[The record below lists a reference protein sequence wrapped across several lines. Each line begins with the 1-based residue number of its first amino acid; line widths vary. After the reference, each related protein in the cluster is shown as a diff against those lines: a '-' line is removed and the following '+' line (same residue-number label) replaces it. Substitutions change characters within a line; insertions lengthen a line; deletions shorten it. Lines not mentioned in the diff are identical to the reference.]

1 MFDIFTK
8 RIARFIVSTVMATSN
23 VMPMASIVSE
33 NIEPDLTYQSIE
45 LYPNGEE
52 AEQIVTLDGMM
63 PEGAKATAVDVSEEH
78 DGIAAYDI
86 TIKNGWREYQPGEE
100 NPIKVEITDP
110 VISDSVT
117 LWHIHDNGKRE
128 QLFDFTAEDGKVS
141 FLATGFSVYE
151 IVNNEIGKNITS
163 TVIPVTGSS
172 SAFDT
177 YTVTSVGAKESFTY
191 DVVSKEYPQLY
202 GTATQITDL
211 DVFKANAANGIYISG
226 NRFHLYVKNTDCDIT
241 GSRPALGVTSDYND
255 SDINKNLFNA
265 TASGAVKYYFE
276 EVSATNNQYYIYT
289 YDDENDINTKKYVNL
304 SGNNALKYS
313 TTQQTVWV
321 ISMAD
326 SSFRIKCINNNCHWT
341 EKGDTTVKGF
351 ATFLTNSP
359 GAGEK
364 FDLWLYTP
372 PSFATDPYGLDGN
385 TYGLVSYKE
394 AAKGN
399 ALMAGNFNNTGTQL
413 GNIALNRVVDSET
426 NAVSYSADY
435 GITGWK
441 FDWIKGTTKYK
452 ISAIADDGAGR
463 KYLKITS
470 SGISLEA
477 DAAEASEITVTPN
490 NKNMIQLSADG
501 YKINCNNDTN
511 FIVSNNSATVFEL
524 VNISSAQADSLE
536 LDGNTY
542 ALINKQ
548 DTIKGNAMMALAD
561 LTANRLDNQIV
572 PVTET
577 GYIFSG
583 GLSGWTFHNVDT
595 NHYTISNGSQYLK
608 LVNGILTLSDTPFIL
623 TVVAGTGDNA
633 GKISIRNVTDKRI
646 IIRNKNE
653 NFYDTG
659 IPNNVENADRWFDL
673 SVISTPPTADPFG
686 LDGKTYGIIN
696 QINSTSGN
704 AVLTEG
710 SLSGLAATYSDSSG
724 KGVYTTQRVVPGWT
738 FHWQGNANYKL
749 SANMGN
755 GITKWLSFTSSGVAL
770 VDESQATAVNV
781 IVDVTDHHGKI
792 QIRPLLDT
800 SISALGKDG
809 NNHKRQTKSFSDL
822 TGSQFW
828 YDLVK
833 VSANDPYKLN
843 GKTYGL
849 MNYVSGA
856 AGDALIADNN
866 GNALEMLTC
875 IVRTKNSGN
884 KMLYVAQDT
893 DITEWTFEYESEDR
907 YYLYADFGGTKK
919 YLNIGTTDVTISDTP
934 QAIKVTPNTAGKI
947 MLSANGKKIGFIGNS
962 DSGDYNGEFIASDTG
977 VYLSFVDL
985 TEIADEDELVT
996 YKAKEV
1002 SVSEVKNGEEIIIYT
1017 RVWNGKGYDFYAID
1031 HDGSL
1036 VPCYERGDSIMWLS
1050 NKVNTMIWEFNEY
1063 YYEYTTDPNFY
1074 YDLYN
1079 PYSGKYI
1086 APRRSDTV
1094 SPTLDDAPIGINLDG
1109 RRNNE
1114 YYTTIL
1120 AWDQLSFAF
1129 SGLKTN
1135 VTGNDKQIAVSS
1147 RAKAETFYFARVV
1160 DLKNELTE
1168 VETVDNSQH
1177 GITMKMVNFG
1187 GAICKP
1193 EGADT
1198 TVQQHEVMGR
1208 SHYSDANANKQMSG
1222 LLSTDLSDV
1231 VKDENGKIIESYPIA
1246 TETSRSFGDLFSD
1259 ATEVNHLFIQSILD
1273 QSGYFEYDSC
1283 QNYATL
1289 KKADGSL
1296 GTDFF
1301 VSKEIGTH
1309 DNGNKPSLKHGQFF
1323 PYDDIEMDTY
1333 ASLNSQNIYDATKK
1347 ELSNDDP
1354 RKYERLHL
1362 IEDPDYYFGMELNAG
1377 FTQTPS
1383 GKDNWGH
1390 DIIFEFTGDDDFWL
1404 YVDGELV
1411 IDLGGIHSAL
1421 AGNVN
1426 FANGDLF
1433 VNGDTTNL
1441 RDQFVNNFI
1450 ERKKKETGSEPT
1462 AAEIEAFL
1470 TEKHFGLNKEA
1481 PEGTT
1486 GAEKFEKI
1494 FDDYTNHTMKIF
1506 YMERGAGASNLH
1518 MRFNL
1523 SYVTPGN
1530 VTMTKQVSG
1539 SDDIDFEL
1547 VEYPFQIW
1555 YCDDVD
1561 QQGNHNPNSEHL
1573 LTYDD
1578 ANVTAT
1584 YQNSTKKVIFQDS
1597 YTPPGSTETFNSVF
1611 FINPHQSV
1619 EIHFPQNTTHY
1630 KIVECGINSE
1640 VYDHV
1645 YINGTEI
1652 TGQDTAESTPSRKK
1666 YESEWVSVSDRTAV
1680 MVDNHVNPD
1689 GLRSLVFQK
1698 KLFDSDYSRE
1708 EYDAIQN
1715 DSSLSEEQKKAQL
1728 EAYVNKHKITAEQ
1741 DPTTFSFRLYLSNGL
1756 TDELELTNMFKYRIK
1771 DPEGYYCTWDMA
1783 TQKFVRY
1790 VSDNKSYNSASLKSA
1805 LDAIKAH
1812 DDWSSDKKAEV
1823 KEALLEPITFET
1835 SINGQISNVPAW
1847 FSVEV
1852 PNLPVGILFKV
1863 EERDGSSERPLG
1875 YDRVKYERIE
1885 GTYITASGTPDNVG
1899 VIRANESPQMN
1910 VINQRGYE
1918 VQAKKIWS
1926 DRDFALGHDD
1936 IYTALYINNHDG
1948 TYTLAPAAVHPVRKL
1963 SSPDTEI
1970 RYFMQTLVEGKA
1982 LSDYEIF
1989 EVKLTNPVFDVNGYA
2004 TSYDNIERI
2013 NNGGLA
2019 VLHATDRVAS
2029 VDPDKMLIKNLTCND
2044 TSNDSN
2050 WSNQTHFDSG
2060 SRIYGDIDVKA
2071 VDVPAKLRGAE
2082 YIRTADASKNFSDN
2096 LCTFTLDAEAIVYV
2110 AVDPNA
2116 RTLDWLSSWNKT
2128 QETITASN
2136 NVKYD
2141 VYRKGFTKGN
2151 TVTLGSNGTNNEA
2164 CNYFVMAATRF
2175 SYKTD
2180 YEKGSEVN
2188 PINIVEGKKTWNNA
2202 ENSSIKAALYI
2213 SNGSGYTL
2221 ANPSLYSIETLTAP
2235 DNEVRYYINTDD
2247 IPNGKTLDD
2256 YKIFEVT
2263 ELNGTITRGDALTT
2277 TNRTYTARADTITN
2291 TRQGGIEINL
2301 YKMGTR
2307 KEADKNYGEPLAG
2320 GVFTLKKGNEVI
2332 GSYTSDSNG
2341 RITIMY
2347 NFERNTDYTLKQI
2360 AAPATY
2366 IMPSNT
2372 VTFNISAGDTPTI
2385 TVGGNDEVWNN
2396 YHLPDEQG
2404 NLLVAYIDIYNKP
2417 FTLKAVKVDK
2427 DDYENLL
2434 EGVHFALY
2442 RAVNSVDGLIPDIS
2456 PMSGYTDLV
2465 TDSDGVIPNI
2475 TQNIPEGTYFLKET
2489 TPKSGYKIIDRYIR
2503 FVISGND
2510 VSIVGS
2516 TITSEAGNIVT
2527 ITSNTGVKLIKTDS
2541 INSYSCVMQ
2550 IPNEKDIQNYY
2561 FDITKTIFIDKNIHN
2576 SDDEQKFVFKVER
2589 LDGDTNNAVECFYV
2603 TMNCASTVTDSLTL
2617 AKSTDNKYELSGT
2630 NPTDCQVKVTYDNA
2644 ETYTFPAAVK
2654 SGTKTINVREKGRY
2668 RVSEVSRWSSTD
2680 YDFWKGSE
2688 KYTSKTGSQKTAET
2702 NHAGNDPYVIFTI
2715 DDTDAEKINLA
2726 SVSFTN
2732 TETEYAYLSSQ
2743 AYAENTIKRSST

>member
-1 MFDIFTK
+1 MFDKITE
-8 RIARFIVSTVMATSN
+8 RIISFMTAAVMATSN
-23 VMPMASIVSE
+23 VMPLTSNIAEE
-33 NIEPDLTYQSIE
+33 NEPDLTYQSME

-63 PEGAKATAVDVSEEH
+63 PEGAEAEVVDVSAEH
-78 DGIAAYDI
+78 EGIVAYDI
-86 TIKNGWREYQPGEE
+86 TIKDGWKEYQPDEE

-110 VISDSVT
+110 VITESVT
-117 LWHIHDNGKRE
+117 LWHICDDGTRE
-128 QLFDFTAEDGKVS
+128 QIFDFDVEDGKIS
-141 FLATGFSVYE
+141 FFATGFSVYE
-151 IVNNEIGKNITS
+151 IVSNEIGKNITS
-163 TVIPVTGSS
+163 TVVPVTGSS
-172 SAFDT
+172 SSFDT
-177 YTVTSVGAKESFTY
+177 YTVTPAGAKESFTY
-191 DVVSKEYPQLY
+191 DVVSKVYPQLY
-202 GTATQITDL
+202 GTATQITSLAD
-211 DVFKANAANGIYISG
+211 FKANIASGFYIKSNSHSTFAKNYQCVIKGTRTGIA
-226 NRFHLYVKNTDCDIT
+226 IT
-241 GSRPALGVTSDYND
+241 PSYSDSNQ
-255 SDINKNLFNA
+255 DINMFNA
-265 TASGAVKYYFE
+265 YSNGAAKFYFE
-276 EVSATNNQYYIYT
+276 EVNPDNPNTPYYIYT
-289 YDDENDINTKKYVNL
+289 LENVNDPDSKKYVGWNTDG
-304 SGNNALKYS
+304 GNNNLHLTANKN
-313 TTQQTVWV
+313 
-321 ISMAD
+321 D
-326 SSFRIKCINNNCHWT
+326 SSYPAAEWT
-341 EKGDTTVKGF
+341 VNYGNDGLVYFKVNGKDRFWTSKNDSDAKGF
-351 ATFLTNSP
+351 ANYTTNN
-359 GAGEK
+359 AGEK
-364 FDLWLYTP
+364 FTTWLYTP
-372 PSFATDPYGLDGN
+372 PNFTTDPYGLDGN
-385 TYGLVSYKE
+385 TYGLVSYKD
-394 AAKGN
+394 AANGN
-399 ALMAGNFNNTGTQL
+399 ALMAGNYNNTGTQL
-413 GNIALNRVVDSET
+413 GNIALIRAVDSET
-426 NAVSYSADY
+426 NVVSYSADY
-435 GITGWK
+435 GITGWQ
-441 FDWIKGTTKYK
+441 FDWIEGTTKYK

-470 SGISLEA
+470 SGISLVA
-477 DAAEASEITVTPN
+477 DTAEASEITVTPN
-490 NKNMIQLSADG
+490 SNNMIQLSADG
-501 YKINCNNDTN
+501 YKINCYNNTN
-511 FIVSNNSATVFEL
+511 FNVSNNSTTVFEL
-524 VNISSAQADSLE
+524 VNISSAPADSLE
-536 LDGNTY
+536 LDGKTY
-542 ALINKQ
+542 ALINK
-548 DTIKGNAMMALAD
+548 DNATVTKGNAMMAMAD
-561 LTANRLDNQIV
+561 TASAVQLDNQIAQ
-572 PVTET
+572 VTEN
-577 GYIFSG
+577 GYVFSG
-583 GLSGWTFHNVDT
+583 GLSGWTFHKVDT
-595 NHYTISNGSQYLK
+595 NRYTISNGLKYLK
-608 LVNGILTLSDTPFIL
+608 LVNGSLTLSDTPFIL
-623 TVVAGTGDNA
+623 TVVVGTGDNV
-633 GKISIRNVTDKRI
+633 GKISIRNVTDKRSI
-646 IIRNKNE
+646 KRN
-653 NFYDTG
+653 
-659 IPNNVENADRWFDL
+659 NNTSFIADSIAENADRWFDL
-673 SVISTPPTADPFG
+673 AEVPTPPESDPFG
-686 LDGKTYGIIN
+686 LDGKTYGIVN
-696 QINSTSGN
+696 QTDSTHGN

-710 SLSGLAATYSDSSG
+710 SLSGLAATYSDASG
-724 KGVYTTQRVVPGWT
+724 TGVYTTQLVVPGWT

-749 SANMGN
+749 SADLGN
-755 GITKWLSFTSSGVAL
+755 GITKWLRFTSSGVSL
-770 VDESQATAVNV
+770 VDETQATDVNV
-781 IVDVTDHHGKI
+781 MVDGTDHPGKI
-792 QIRPLLDT
+792 QIRPLLDN

-809 NNHKRQTKSFSDL
+809 NNHKRQAKSFSDL

-828 YDLVK
+828 YDTVT
-833 VSANDPYKLN
+833 VGMNDPYKLN

-875 IVRTKNSGN
+875 VVRTGNGN

-919 YLNIGTTDVTISDTP
+919 YLNIGTDAVTISDTP

-947 MLSANGKKIGFIGNS
+947 MLSANGKKLGFNGNS
-962 DSGDYNGEFIASDTG
+962 DSADYNGEFIASNTG

-985 TEIADEDELVT
+985 TEIDDEDELVT

-1002 SVSEVKNGEEIIIYT
+1002 SVSDVENGEEIIIYT
-1017 RVWNGKGYDFYAID
+1017 RVWNGSGYDFYAID

-1050 NKVNTMIWEFNEY
+1050 KKVNTLIWEFTEY
-1063 YYEYTTDPNFY
+1063 YYEYTNDPNFY

-1129 SGLKTN
+1129 SGLKTSIAE
-1135 VTGNDKQIAVSS
+1135 NDKQIEVSS

-1168 VETVDNSQH
+1168 IQTVDNSQH

-1187 GAICKP
+1187 GATCKP
-1193 EGADT
+1193 DGADT
-1198 TVQQHEVMGR
+1198 TVQQHEVLGN
-1208 SHYSDANANKQMSG
+1208 SHYSEVDANKQMSG

-1296 GTDFF
+1296 GTDFV

-1309 DNGNKPSLKHGQFF
+1309 DKGNKPSLKHGQFF

-1362 IEDPDYYFGMELNAG
+1362 IEDPDYYFGMELDAG
-1377 FTQTPS
+1377 FTQTPN

-1426 FANGDLF
+1426 FATGE
-1433 VNGDTTNL
+1433 VV
-1441 RDQFVNNFI
+1441 VNNQHTTLLEIFRSNYEARGMTPEQI
-1450 ERKKKETGSEPT
+1450 ETELAKYFDKVDGQFETV
-1462 AAEIEAFL
+1462 F
-1470 TEKHFGLNKEA
+1470 K
-1481 PEGTT
+1481 
-1486 GAEKFEKI
+1486 
-1494 FDDYTNHTMKIF
+1494 DYTNHTMKIF

-1539 SDDIDFEL
+1539 SDDIDFDL

-1578 ANVTAT
+1578 TNVTAT

-1652 TGQDTAESTPSRKK
+1652 TGQDTVGSTPSRKK
-1666 YESEWVSVSDRTAV
+1666 YESEWVPVSDRTAV

-1936 IYTALYINNHDG
+1936 IYTALYIKNTDG
-1948 TYTLAPAAVHPVRKL
+1948 TYTLAPAATHPVRKL
-1963 SSPDTEI
+1963 STPDTEI

-2004 TSYDNIERI
+2004 TSYDSIERI

-2019 VLHATDRVAS
+2019 VLHATDRIAAD
-2029 VDPDKMLIKNLTCND
+2029 DPDKMLLKNLTCND

-2060 SRIYGDIDVKA
+2060 SKIYGDIDVKA
-2071 VDVPAKLRGAE
+2071 VDVPGKLRGAE
-2082 YIRTADASKNFSDN
+2082 YIRTANASKNFSGV
-2096 LCTFTLDAEAIVYV
+2096 LCTFKVDAEAVVYV
-2110 AVDPNA
+2110 AVDQNA
-2116 RTLDWLSSWNKT
+2116 GALSWLSSWTKT

-2141 VYRKGFTKGN
+2141 VYRKGFTKN
-2151 TVTLGSNGTNNEA
+2151 ETVTLGSNGTNNEA
-2164 CNYFVMAATRF
+2164 CNYFVMAATRY
-2175 SYKTD
+2175 SYKTE

-2188 PINIVEGKKTWNNA
+2188 PINIVEGKKTWTNTELAN
-2202 ENSSIKAALYI
+2202 NSSIKVALYI
-2213 SNGSGYTL
+2213 SDGSGYTL
-2221 ANPSLYSIETLTAP
+2221 ANPSLYSVENLTAP

-2256 YKIFEVT
+2256 YKIFEVN
-2263 ELNGTITRGDALTT
+2263 ESNGTITQGDALTT
-2277 TNRTYTARADTITN
+2277 TNRTYTARADTLAN
-2291 TRQGGIEINL
+2291 TRQGGIEIKL

-2307 KEADKNYGEPLAG
+2307 NETDKNYGEPLAG
-2320 GVFTLKKGNEVI
+2320 GVFKLKKGNEVI
-2332 GSYTSDSNG
+2332 GSYTSDQNG

-2347 NFERNTDYTLKQI
+2347 NFERNTDYTLTQL

-2372 VTFNISAGDTPTI
+2372 VIFNISDGDNPTI
-2385 TVGGNDEVWNN
+2385 TVGGNDEVWND

-2427 DDYENLL
+2427 DDNEKLL

-2442 RAVNSVDGLIPDIS
+2442 RAVNSVDGLIPDVS

-2489 TPKSGYKIIDRYIR
+2489 TPKSGYKNIDRYIR

-2516 TITSEAGNIVT
+2516 TITSEEGNVVT

-2541 INSYSCVMQ
+2541 INSYACVMQ

-2561 FDITKTIFIDKNIHN
+2561 FDITKTIFIDKNIHD

-2589 LDGDTNNAVECFYV
+2589 LDGNTNNAVECFYV
-2603 TMNCASTVTDSLTL
+2603 TMNCTSTVTDELTL
-2617 AKSTDNKYELSGT
+2617 TKSTDNKYELIGT
-2630 NPTDCQVKVTYDNA
+2630 DPTNCQVKVAYDG
-2644 ETYTFPAAVK
+2644 EDYTFPAAVK
-2654 SGTKTINVREKGRY
+2654 SGTKTINVGETGRY
-2668 RVSEVSRWSSTD
+2668 RVSEVSSWSSTD

-2688 KYTSKTGSQKTAET
+2688 KYTSKPGSQKTAET
-2702 NHAGNDPYVIFTI
+2702 NHVGNDPYVIFTI
-2715 DDTDAEKINLA
+2715 DDTDAEIIDHA

-2743 AYAENTIKRSST
+2743 SYAENTIKRSST

>member
-128 QLFDFTAEDGKVS
+128 QLFDFTAEDGKVN

-202 GTATQITDL
+202 GKATQITDL
-211 DVFKANAANGIYISG
+211 NGFKANIANGFYIKS
-226 NRFHLYVKNTDCDIT
+226 NSHNTYAKNNQCNIKNGRTGIAIT
-241 GSRPALGVTSDYND
+241 SSYSDSNQ
-255 SDINKNLFNA
+255 DINMFNA
-265 TASGAVKYYFE
+265 YSNGAAKFYFE
-276 EVSATNNQYYIYT
+276 EVDPDNSNTPYYIYT
-289 YDDENDINTKKYVNL
+289 LENVNDPDSKKYVGWNTNG
-304 SGNNALKYS
+304 GNNNIHLTDNKNDANFPAAEW
-313 TTQQTVWV
+313 TVNYGNDGLV
-321 ISMAD
+321 YFKVNGKD
-326 SSFRIKCINNNCHWT
+326 RFWT
-341 EKGDTTVKGF
+341 SKNDNDAKGF
-351 ATFLTNSP
+351 ATYTTNN
-359 GAGEK
+359 AGEK
-364 FDLWLYTP
+364 FTTWLYTP
-372 PSFATDPYGLDGN
+372 PSFATDPYELDGN
-385 TYGLVSYKE
+385 TYGLVSYKD

-399 ALMAGNFNNTGTQL
+399 ALMAGNYNNTGTQL
-413 GNIALNRVVDSET
+413 GNISLDRVVDSET
-426 NAVSYSADY
+426 NAVSYSSDY
-435 GITGWK
+435 GITGWQ
-441 FDWIKGTTKYK
+441 FDWIEGTTKYK

-561 LTANRLDNQIV
+561 STANRLDNQIV
-572 PVTET
+572 QVTET

-673 SVISTPPTADPFG
+673 SVIPTPPTADPFG

-696 QINSTSGN
+696 QINSMSGN

-755 GITKWLSFTSSGVAL
+755 GITKWLSITSSGVSL

-781 IVDVTDHHGKI
+781 IVDGTDHHGKI

-1050 NKVNTMIWEFNEY
+1050 KKVNTMIWEFNEY

-1135 VTGNDKQIAVSS
+1135 VAGNDKQIAVSS

-1168 VETVDNSQH
+1168 IQTVDNSQY
-1177 GITMKMVNFG
+1177 GITMKMANF
-1187 GAICKP
+1187 
-1193 EGADT
+1193 DT
-1198 TVQQHEVMGR
+1198 PIDATSCTTSQEQDDVIG
-1208 SHYSDANANKQMSG
+1208 YSAYIGQGKNQTPDLLTTNLSDIVTDANGN
-1222 LLSTDLSDV
+1222 
-1231 VKDENGKIIESYPIA
+1231 IIEAYPMA
-1246 TETSRSFGDLFSD
+1246 TRTNKSLQQLFGN

-1323 PYDDIEMDTY
+1323 PYDDIDMDTY
-1333 ASLNSQNIYDATKK
+1333 ASINSQNMYKATQ
-1347 ELSNDDP
+1347 EPLLDNDP
-1354 RKYERLHL
+1354 RKYERLHK
-1362 IEDPDYYFGMELNAG
+1362 INEPDYYFGMELDAG

-1421 AGNVN
+1421 AGDVN
-1426 FANGDLF
+1426 FATGEVVVNNQHTTLLDIFRSNYQKRGMTEPQIETELAKYF
-1433 VNGDTTNL
+1433 NKVNGE
-1441 RDQFVNNFI
+1441 F
-1450 ERKKKETGSEPT
+1450 ETV
-1462 AAEIEAFL
+1462 F
-1470 TEKHFGLNKEA
+1470 K
-1481 PEGTT
+1481 
-1486 GAEKFEKI
+1486 
-1494 FDDYTNHTMKIF
+1494 DYSNHTMKIF

-1539 SDDIDFEL
+1539 SDDIDFDL

-1578 ANVTAT
+1578 TNVTAT

-1652 TGQDTAESTPSRKK
+1652 TGQDTVGSTPSRKK
-1666 YESEWVSVSDRTAV
+1666 YESEWVSVSDRTTV

-1812 DDWSSDKKAEV
+1812 DDWSSDTKAEE

-1948 TYTLAPAAVHPVRKL
+1948 TYKLAPDAVHPVRKL

-1970 RYFMQTLVEGKA
+1970 RYFMQTLDEGKA

-1989 EVKLTNPVFDVNGYA
+1989 EVKLTNPVFDANGYA
-2004 TSYDNIERI
+2004 TSYGSIERI

-2019 VLHATDRVAS
+2019 VLHATDRVAA
-2029 VDPDKMLIKNLTCND
+2029 VDPDRMLIKNLTCND
-2044 TSNDSN
+2044 TSNASN
-2050 WSNQTHFDSG
+2050 WSNQTHFGSG
-2060 SRIYGDIDVKA
+2060 SQIYNDIDVKA

-2082 YIRTADASKNFSDN
+2082 YIRTADASKNYTGN
-2096 LCTFTLDAEAIVYV
+2096 LCAFTLDAEAVVYV
-2110 AVDPNA
+2110 AVDPRA
-2116 RTLDWLSSWNKT
+2116 GVLSWLSSWTQT
-2128 QETITASN
+2128 QENITASN

-2141 VYRKGFTKGN
+2141 VYRKGFTKGS
-2151 TVTLGSNGTNNEA
+2151 TVTLGSNGTNSEA
-2164 CNYFVMAATRF
+2164 FNYFVMAATRF

-2263 ELNGTITRGDALTT
+2263 ELNGTITQGDALTT

-2404 NLLVAYIDIYNKP
+2404 NLLVAYIDVYNKP

-2427 DDYENLL
+2427 DDYSKSLEN
-2434 EGVHFALY
+2434 VHFALY
-2442 RAVNSVDGLIPDIS
+2442 RAVNSVDGLVPDVS

-2465 TDSDGVIPNI
+2465 TDSNGIIPNI

-2516 TITSEAGNIVT
+2516 TITSEAGNVVT

>member
-1 MFDIFTK
+1 MFDMIAK
-8 RIARFIVSTVMATSN
+8 RIARVIVATVMATSN
-23 VMPMASIVSE
+23 VIPMAAIVAE

-78 DGIAAYDI
+78 EGIVAYDI
-86 TIKNGWREYQPGEE
+86 TIKNGRKEYQPGEE

-117 LWHIHDNGKRE
+117 LWHIHNNGKRE
-128 QLFDFTAEDGKVS
+128 QLHDFTAEDGKVS
-141 FLATGFSVYE
+141 FFATGFSVYE
-151 IVNNEIGKNITS
+151 IVSNEIGKNITS
-163 TVIPVTGSS
+163 TVVPVTGSS

-191 DVVSKEYPQLY
+191 DVVSKDYPQLY

-211 DVFKANAANGIYISG
+211 NGFKANIANGFYIKS
-226 NRFHLYVKNTDCDIT
+226 NSHSTYAKNYQCIIKNGRTGIAIT
-241 GSRPALGVTSDYND
+241 SSYSDSNH
-255 SDINKNLFNA
+255 DINMFNA
-265 TASGAVKYYFE
+265 YSNGAAKFYFE
-276 EVSATNNQYYIYT
+276 EVDPDNSNTPYYIYT
-289 YDDENDINTKKYVNL
+289 LKDVNDPDSKKYVGWNING
-304 SGNNALKYS
+304 GNNNIHLTDNKNDANS
-313 TTQQTVWV
+313 PAAEWTVNYGNDGLV
-321 ISMAD
+321 YFKVNGID
-326 SSFRIKCINNNCHWT
+326 RFWT
-341 EKGDTTVKGF
+341 SKNDNDAKGF
-351 ATFLTNSP
+351 ATYITNN
-359 GAGEK
+359 AGEK
-364 FDLWLYTP
+364 FTTWLYTP

-385 TYGLVSYKE
+385 TYGLVSYKD
-394 AAKGN
+394 AANGN
-399 ALMAGNFNNTGTQL
+399 ALMAGNYNNTGTQL
-413 GNIALNRVVDSET
+413 GNIALNRVVDGET
-426 NAVSYSADY
+426 NAVSYSVDY
-435 GITGWK
+435 GITGWE
-441 FDWIKGTTKYK
+441 FGWIEGTTKYK
-452 ISAIADDGAGR
+452 ISAIADDGAER

-470 SGISLEA
+470 SGISLVT
-477 DAAEASEITVTPN
+477 DAADASEITVTPN
-490 NKNMIQLSADG
+490 SNNMIQLSADG
-501 YKINCNNDTN
+501 YKINCNNNTN
-511 FIVSNNSATVFEL
+511 FNVSNNSTTVFEL
-524 VNISSAQADSLE
+524 VNTSSAPTDSLE
-536 LDGNTY
+536 LDGKTY
-542 ALINKQ
+542 ALINNN
-548 DTIKGNAMMALAD
+548 TTTGNAMMAMAD
-561 LTANRLDNQIV
+561 SSNSGQLDNQIV
-572 PVTET
+572 QVKEN
-577 GYIFSG
+577 GYVFSG
-583 GLSGWTFHNVDT
+583 GLPGWTFHKVDT
-595 NHYTISNGSQYLK
+595 NRYTISNGSKYLK
-608 LVNGILTLSDTPFIL
+608 LVNGSLTLSDTPFIL

-633 GKISIRNVTDKRI
+633 DKISIRNVTDKRSI
-646 IIRNKNE
+646 KKN
-653 NFYDTG
+653 
-659 IPNNVENADRWFDL
+659 NNTSFIADSIAENADRWFDL
-673 SVISTPPTADPFG
+673 AVIPTPPTADPFG

-710 SLSGLAATYSDSSG
+710 SLSGRAATYSDSSG
-724 KGVYTTQRVVPGWT
+724 KGVYTTQLVVPGWT
-738 FHWQGNANYKL
+738 FHWQENANYKL

-755 GITKWLSFTSSGVAL
+755 GITKWLRFNTSGVAL

-781 IVDVTDHHGKI
+781 IVDETDHPGKI
-792 QIRPLLDT
+792 QIRPLLDN

-809 NNHKRQTKSFSDL
+809 NNHKRQSKSFSDL

-833 VSANDPYKLN
+833 VGMNDPYKLN

-893 DITEWTFEYESEDR
+893 SITEWTFEYESEDR

-947 MLSANGKKIGFIGNS
+947 MLSANGKKLGFVGNS
-962 DSGDYNGEFIASDTG
+962 DSADYNGEFIASNTG

-1002 SVSEVKNGEEIIIYT
+1002 SVSEVENGEEIIIYT
-1017 RVWNGKGYDFYAID
+1017 RIWNGNGYDFYAID

-1050 NKVNTMIWEFNEY
+1050 KKVNTMIWEFTEY
-1063 YYEYTTDPNFY
+1063 YYEYTNDPNFY

-1129 SGLKTN
+1129 SGLKTSI
-1135 VTGNDKQIAVSS
+1135 TENDKQIAVSS

-1160 DLKNELTE
+1160 DLKNELSE
-1168 VETVDNSQH
+1168 VQTVDNSQY
-1177 GITMKMVNFG
+1177 GITMKMANF
-1187 GAICKP
+1187 
-1193 EGADT
+1193 DT
-1198 TVQQHEVMGR
+1198 PIDATSCTTSQEQHDVIG
-1208 SHYSDANANKQMSG
+1208 YSAYIGQGKNQTPD
-1222 LLSTDLSDV
+1222 LLTTNLSDV
-1231 VKDENGKIIESYPIA
+1231 ITDANGNIIEAYPMA
-1246 TETSRSFGDLFSD
+1246 TITNNSLQQLFGN
-1259 ATEVNHLFIQSILD
+1259 ATEVNHLFIKSILEE
-1273 QSGYFEYDSC
+1273 SGYFEYDSC

-1289 KKADGSL
+1289 KKTDGTL

-1301 VSKEIGTH
+1301 VSKELGTH
-1309 DNGNKPSLKHGQFF
+1309 DKGNKPSLKHGQFF
-1323 PYDDIEMDTY
+1323 PYDDIDADTY
-1333 ASLNSQNIYDATKK
+1333 SSNNGQNLYKATLE
-1347 ELSNDDP
+1347 ELEDSDP
-1354 RKYERLHL
+1354 RKYERMHL
-1362 IEDPDYYFGMELNAG
+1362 IEDPDYYFGMELNAS

-1426 FANGDLF
+1426 FATGSVY
-1433 VNGDTTNL
+1433 VNGVTTTLLEIFRSNYQK
-1441 RDQFVNNFI
+1441 RGMT
-1450 ERKKKETGSEPT
+1450 ET
-1462 AAEIEAFL
+1462 EIE
-1470 TEKHFGLNKEA
+1470 TELAKYFDKVNGE
-1481 PEGTT
+1481 
-1486 GAEKFEKI
+1486 FETVFK
-1494 FDDYTNHTMKIF
+1494 DYSNHTMKIF

-1652 TGQDTAESTPSRKK
+1652 NGIDTEGNSPTTPTRKK

-1680 MVDNHVNPD
+1680 MVDNHVNPE

-1715 DSSLSEEQKKAQL
+1715 STTYSEEEKKAQL

-1771 DPEGYYCTWDMA
+1771 DPDGYYCTWDMA

-1790 VSDNKSYNSASLKSA
+1790 VSNNKSYNSVSLKSA

-1812 DDWSSDKKAEV
+1812 DDWSSDKKAEE
-1823 KEALLEPITFET
+1823 KEKLLEPITFET

-1852 PNLPVGILFKV
+1852 PNLPVGILFEV

-1885 GTYITASGTPDNVG
+1885 GTYITTSGTPDNVG
-1899 VIRANESPQMN
+1899 MIRANASPQMN

-1936 IYTALYINNHDG
+1936 IYTALYIKNSDG
-1948 TYTLAPAAVHPVRKL
+1948 TYELAPAATHPVRKL
-1963 SSPDTEI
+1963 SAPDTEI

-1989 EVKLTNPVFDVNGYA
+1989 EVKLTNPVFDANGYA
-2004 TSYDNIERI
+2004 TSYDSIEMI

-2029 VDPDKMLIKNLTCND
+2029 VDPDKMVIKNLTCND
-2044 TSNDSN
+2044 TSNASN

-2060 SRIYGDIDVKA
+2060 SQIYGDNIDVKA
-2071 VDVPAKLRGAE
+2071 VEVPAKLRGAE

-2116 RTLDWLSSWNKT
+2116 GTLGWLSSWTKN

-2141 VYRKGFTKGN
+2141 VYRKSFTKGN
-2151 TVTLGSNGTNNEA
+2151 TVTLGSNVDSNDANNEFS
-2164 CNYFVMAATRF
+2164 NYFVMAVTRF
-2175 SYKTD
+2175 SYKTE

-2263 ELNGTITRGDALTT
+2263 ESNGTITRGNPLTT

-2291 TRQGGIEINL
+2291 TRQGGIELNL

-2307 KEADKNYGEPLAG
+2307 NEADKNYGEPLAG

-2347 NFERNTDYTLKQI
+2347 NFERNTDYTLTQI

-2366 IMPSNT
+2366 IMPANT
-2372 VTFNISAGDTPTI
+2372 VTFNISDGDNPTI
-2385 TVGGNDEVWNN
+2385 TVGGNDEVWND

-2417 FTLKAVKVDK
+2417 FTLKAIKVDK
-2427 DDYENLL
+2427 DDDENLL

-2475 TQNIPEGTYFLKET
+2475 TQNIPEGTYFLKEV

-2516 TITSEAGNIVT
+2516 TITSEEGNVVT

-2541 INSYSCVMQ
+2541 INSYACVMQ

-2561 FDITKTIFIDKNIHN
+2561 FDITKTIFIDKNIHD

-2603 TMNCASTVTDSLTL
+2603 TMNCTSTVTDSLTL
-2617 AKSTDNKYELSGT
+2617 AKSTDNKYELIGT
-2630 NPTDCQVKVTYDNA
+2630 NPSDCQVKVTYDNA
-2644 ETYTFPAAVK
+2644 ETYTFHAAVK
-2654 SGTKTINVREKGRY
+2654 SGTKTINVGEKGRY
-2668 RVSEVSRWSSTD
+2668 RVSEVSSWSSTD

-2715 DDTDAEKINLA
+2715 DDTDAEKINHA

-2732 TETEYAYLSSQ
+2732 SETEYAYLSSQ
-2743 AYAENTIKRSST
+2743 SYAENTIKRSST